1 MQIDPSSLPEGITLE
16 DVTDPGRA
24 QNCTCMSYLE
34 TMIPR
39 LFEQMQD
46 CIKREVS
53 PDPKTKQLWR
63 DLKEEKSR
71 LMGGINAGT
80 ISEDDYVA
88 GVQAQQAKDKILFQY
103 LMQIG
108 QKQKAAIVSER
119 LKMIEAELGGE

>member
-1 MQIDPSSLPEGITLE
+1 MHIDPSSLPEGISLE
-16 DVTDPGRA
+16 DVTDPCRA